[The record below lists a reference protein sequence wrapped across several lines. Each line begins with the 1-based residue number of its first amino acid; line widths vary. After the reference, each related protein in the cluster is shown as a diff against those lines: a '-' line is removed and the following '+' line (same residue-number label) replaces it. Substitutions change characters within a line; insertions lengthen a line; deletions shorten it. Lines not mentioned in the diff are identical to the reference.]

1 MSTETTTDLA
11 ALRQRVGELGATR
24 LLYVVGL
31 PQRQHFAMVFAV
43 AEAAGWLCPPARV
56 EHLGFGSILGT
67 DRRMLRSR
75 AGESVKLVGLLE
87 EAVARATDLARS
99 RNPDLDVGT
108 ADEIGR
114 AVGIGAIKYA
124 DLSVDRTKDYVLDW
138 ERMLALDGNTAPCL
152 QYAYARIRSVLRRA
166 GTAVRPEAPIV
177 VAQPAERALAVE
189 LLGSAGVVGEL
200 EGSLEFISSPVTCT
214 DSRPRS
220 TRSTS
225 AARCCVPPMS
235 CGRAACCW
243 PS

>member
-1 MSTETTTDLA
+1 M
-11 ALRQRVGELGATR
+11 
-24 LLYVVGL
+24 
-31 PQRQHFAMVFAV
+31 
-43 AEAAGWLCPPARV
+43 
-56 EHLGFGSILGT
+56 
-67 DRRMLRSR
+67 
-75 AGESVKLVGLLE
+75 KLVGLLE

-114 AVGIGAIKYA
+114 TVGIGAIRYA

-138 ERMLALDGNTAPCL
+138 ERMLALAGNTAPCL

-166 GTAVRPEAPIV
+166 GTAVRPDAPIV

-189 LLGSAGVVGEL
+189 LLGFAGVVGEL

-225 AARCCVPPMS
+225 AARCCVPRMS